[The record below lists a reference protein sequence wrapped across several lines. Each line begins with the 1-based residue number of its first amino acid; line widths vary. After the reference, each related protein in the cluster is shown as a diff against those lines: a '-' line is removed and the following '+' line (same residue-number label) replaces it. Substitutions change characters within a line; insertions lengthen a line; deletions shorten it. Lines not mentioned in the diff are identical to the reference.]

1 MRSGFLKNSFIYLL
15 IIAAILALVLS
26 VFSSQNQQQEL
37 DLSQLSTHIQEGKVN
52 RLTVREN
59 GDIVVEY
66 KNQNIPDERSRKEP
80 DVDIFKTMYNLGV
93 TSEQLNGV
101 DITVEPRSPWSDW
114 FGLSITILP
123 LIIFGALLFFMV
135 RQAQGSNSQAMSFGK
150 SRAKMFTGDKPT
162 VTFDDVAG
170 ADEAKEELSEVV
182 EFLRE
187 PEKFISLG
195 ARIPKGVLMVGP
207 PGCGKTLL
215 AKAVSGEA
223 GVPFFSISGSE
234 FVEMFVGVGASRVRD
249 LFEQAKRNSPCII
262 FVDEIDAVGRHRG
275 AGLGGSHDERE
286 QTLNQIL
293 VEMDGFD
300 TDTNVIIIAA
310 TNRPDILDPALLRP
324 GRFDRR
330 VTLDRPDWNGRRK
343 ILDVHMRGKPIA
355 SKVDRDTLAKRT
367 IGFVGADLE
376 NLVNEAAILAA
387 RRNQKEITT
396 LELEDA
402 VEKVQLGPERRSRV
416 VSEHE
421 KKVVA
426 YHEAGHA
433 LVGQMLPAADKVQKV
448 TIVPRGMAG
457 GVTWFLPQDDRTLQ
471 DEAYLKAQLAVAL
484 GGRVA
489 EELIFGDITT
499 GASGDLQSVTN
510 IARAMVT
517 SYGMSEA
524 LGPIVY
530 GEKEELV
537 FLGKEI
543 GEQRNYSDETA
554 EEIDEEVK
562 HLVNEAYTTA
572 TQIVTDHRHKLD
584 EIAQR
589 LLEEET
595 LDAEEFAAIFTTP
608 PPPPSEPVNDPDPAP
623 IPA

>member
-1 MRSGFLKNSFIYLL
+1 MRSGLFRNSFIYLL
-15 IIAAILALVLS
+15 IIAAVSALVLS
-26 VFSSQNQQQEL
+26 MMNTRPPAEEL
-37 DLSQLSTHIQEGKVN
+37 DISTLAEQINKGEVEQVTIKN
-52 RLTVREN
+52 S
-59 GDIVVEY
+59 GDLLIEY
-66 KNQNIPDERSRKEP
+66 KSGRPEETSRKEP
-80 DVDIFKTMYNLGV
+80 DVSLFDTLTNLGV
-93 TSEQLNGV
+93 APDKLADVNV
-101 DITVEPRSPWSDW
+101 LVEAISPWDDW
-114 FGLSITILP
+114 IALGITLLP
-123 LIIFGALLFFMV
+123 LLIIGGLLFFMV

-150 SRAKMFTGDKPT
+150 SKAKMFTGDKPT
-162 VTFDDVAG
+162 VTFEDVAG
-170 ADEAKEELSEVV
+170 AEEAKEELNEVV

-207 PGCGKTLL
+207 PGCGKTLM

-262 FVDEIDAVGRHRG
+262 FIDEIDAVGRHRG

-300 TDTNVIIIAA
+300 TDTNVIMIAA

-330 VTLDRPDWNGRRK
+330 VIIDNPDWVGRRA
-343 ILDVHMRGKPIA
+343 ILDVHMRGKPISA
-355 SKVDRDTLAKRT
+355 NVDRDALAKRT

-376 NLVNEAAILAA
+376 NMVNEAAILAA
-387 RRNQKEITT
+387 RHNKKEIAQA
-396 LELEDA
+396 ELEDA
-402 VEKVQLGPERRSRV
+402 IEKVQLGPERRSRIV
-416 VSEHE
+416 PDDE
-421 KKVVA
+421 KEVVA

-433 LVGQMLPAADKVQKV
+433 LVGKMMKDSDPVQKV

-457 GVTWFLPQDDRTLQ
+457 GVTWFLPEDDRQ
-471 DEAYLKAQLAVAL
+471 MVDEAYLKARLAVAL

-489 EELIFGDITT
+489 EEVVFGEITT
-499 GASGDLQSVTN
+499 GASSDLQTVTG
-510 IARAMVT
+510 IARSMVT
-517 SYGMSEA
+517 QYGMSED
-524 LGPIVY
+524 LGPVTY

-537 FLGKEI
+537 FLGREL

-554 EEIDEEVK
+554 QEIDNEVRR
-562 HLVNEAYTTA
+562 LVEDAYVLTTK
-572 TQIVTDHRHKLD
+572 IITDYRDKLD
-584 EIAQR
+584 EIAHR
-589 LLEEET
+589 LLDEET
-595 LDAEEFAAIFTTP
+595 LDAKGFAAIFGGA
-608 PPPPSEPVNDPDPAP
+608 SA
-623 IPA
+623 

>member
-1 MRSGFLKNSFIYLL
+1 MRSGLFRNSFIYLL
-15 IIAAILALVLS
+15 IIAAVSALVLS
-26 VFSSQNQQQEL
+26 MINTSPPVEEL
-37 DLSQLSTHIQEGKVN
+37 DISKLAEQINKGEIKQITIK
-52 RLTVREN
+52 EN
-59 GDIVVEY
+59 GDLLVEY
-66 KNQNIPDERSRKEP
+66 KDGRPDEKSRKEP
-80 DVDIFKTMYNLGV
+80 NVSLFDTLTNLGV
-93 TSEQLNGV
+93 SPDKLADVNV
-101 DITVEPRSPWSDW
+101 LVEATSPWDDW
-114 FGLSITILP
+114 IALGITLLP
-123 LIIFGALLFFMV
+123 LLVIGGLLFFMV
-135 RQAQGSNSQAMSFGK
+135 RQAQGAGNQAMSFGK
-150 SRAKMFTGDKPT
+150 SKAKMFTGDKPT

-170 ADEAKEELSEVV
+170 AEEAKEELNEVV

-207 PGCGKTLL
+207 PGCGKTLM

-262 FVDEIDAVGRHRG
+262 FIDEIDAVGRHRG

-300 TDTNVIIIAA
+300 TDTNIIMIAA

-330 VTLDRPDWNGRRK
+330 VIIDNPDWIGRRA
-343 ILDVHMRGKPIA
+343 ILDVHMRGKPISA
-355 SKVDRDTLAKRT
+355 NVDRDALAKRT

-376 NLVNEAAILAA
+376 NMVNEAAILAA
-387 RRNQKEITT
+387 RHGKKEIGQP
-396 LELEDA
+396 ELEDA
-402 VEKVQLGPERRSRV
+402 IEKVQLGPERRSRIV
-416 VSEHE
+416 PDDE
-421 KKVVA
+421 KEVVA

-433 LVGQMLPAADKVQKV
+433 LVGRMLKDSDPVQKV

-457 GVTWFLPQDDRTLQ
+457 GVTWFLPEDDRQ
-471 DEAYLKAQLAVAL
+471 MVDEAYLKARLAVAL

-489 EELIFGDITT
+489 EEIVFGEVTT
-499 GASGDLQSVTN
+499 GASSDLQTVTG
-510 IARAMVT
+510 IARSMVT
-517 SYGMSEA
+517 QYGMSES
-524 LGPIVY
+524 LGPVTY

-537 FLGKEI
+537 FLGREL

-554 EEIDEEVK
+554 QEIDYEVRQ
-562 HLVNEAYTTA
+562 LVEDAYALTKK
-572 TQIVTDHRHKLD
+572 IITDYRDKLD
-584 EIAQR
+584 EIAR
-589 LLEEET
+589 HLLDEET
-595 LDAEEFAAIFTTP
+595 LDAQGFAAIFDGVP
-608 PPPPSEPVNDPDPAP
+608 LEGASSA
-623 IPA
+623 A